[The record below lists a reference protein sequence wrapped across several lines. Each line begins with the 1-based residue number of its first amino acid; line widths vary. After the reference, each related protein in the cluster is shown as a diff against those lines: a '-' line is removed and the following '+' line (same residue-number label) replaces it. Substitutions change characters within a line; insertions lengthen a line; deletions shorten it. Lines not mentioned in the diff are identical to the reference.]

1 METNSLYREL
11 DLEKGAGP
19 SEIKAAYRKV
29 AKSCHPDTA
38 AGSADPD
45 RFSRASE
52 AYRSLMKEVMGAL
65 KGELPEGREG
75 SGGIAGKAIAPSCRF
90 IGRKAVGLDV
100 FYDVLVVAPEDG
112 SEVSLELPWTRKD
125 ACPRCL
131 GQGETLKRSG
141 GGFVFRPSPC
151 PRCKGKGFVEVER
164 KVTVIVT
171 EEMMRKGRVRVRNA
185 GGYLPR
191 EGRRG
196 DLIVNLRVVETLPR
210 SN

>member
-11 DLEKGAGP
+11 DLEKGA
-19 SEIKAAYRKV
+19 SVNEIKAAYRKV
-29 AKSCHPDTA
+29 AKSCHPDA
-38 AGSADPD
+38 VSGSADPD

-65 KGELPEGREG
+65 KGDFAAAPGE
-75 SGGIAGKAIAPSCRF
+75 IAGKPAAPSCKY
-90 IGRKAVGLDV
+90 IGRKSIGLDV
-100 FYDVLVVAPEDG
+100 FYDVLVLDPGKGRET
-112 SEVSLELPWTRKD
+112 SLELPWTRRD

-141 GGFVFRPSPC
+141 GGFVYKPCAC
-151 PRCKGKGFVEVER
+151 PRCRGRGFVETDR
-164 KVTVIVT
+164 KMTLAIT
-171 EEMMRKGRVRVRNA
+171 GEMLRKGSVRIRNA

-191 EGRRG
+191 EGLRG
-196 DLIVNLRVVETLPR
+196 DLVVNLRIVETIPG